1 MGHNAP
7 PPRPVGVVLAAF
19 IIGFLCGSAFN
30 YYVGAFLGTHTQLR
44 YYSWNI
50 PSEQRVFVA
59 TFWFYVLV
67 AALLNILA
75 IRRVVGR
82 EVGIKDG
89 LFLGFAFSFP
99 AYLLLGIFL
108 FLSG

>member
-30 YYVGAFLGTHTQLR
+30 YYVGTFLGTHTPN
-44 YYSWNI
+44 YSWNI
-50 PSEQRVFVA
+50 PSEQRVIVA
-59 TFWFYVLV
+59 RFWFYVLV

-82 EVGIKDG
+82 EVRIKDG

-99 AYLLLGIFL
+99 AYLLLGV
-108 FLSG
+108 FLS